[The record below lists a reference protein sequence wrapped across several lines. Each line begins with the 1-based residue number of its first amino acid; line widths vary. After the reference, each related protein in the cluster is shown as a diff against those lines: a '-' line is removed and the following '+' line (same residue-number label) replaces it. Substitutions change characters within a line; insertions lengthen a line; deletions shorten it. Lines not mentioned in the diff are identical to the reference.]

1 MACLSLF
8 LRGAKNELQDGA
20 KVLLRRE
27 SVLGIR
33 SLSNE

>member
-1 MACLSLF
+1 MACLFLF
-8 LRGAKNELQDGA
+8 LYGVKNELQDEA
-20 KVLLRRE
+20 KVLFRKE